1 MSPLSR
7 MRKSRDTWK
16 MKNGNKRKKVNQ
28 LKRIVSAQGT
38 QIQQKDREIE
48 RLSGLLAG
56 PTSSNRE
63 PSSPPIE
70 EIRKRLKELEEE
82 VQRQREDW
90 DHYQKELERLE
101 EDNDRQEREIER
113 LHEELGSKKA
123 IAPFRGELSVQV
135 LCVFLVITCGIP
147 FRSVPKI
154 LAALVN
160 LRILQPLWVP
170 HFTSVIN
177 WVLRVGVDLLHRI
190 KPLDES
196 WVAIMDTSIDVGIRK
211 AIVILRVRL
220 SALKERGSAI
230 TLQDCQVIFLKIVES
245 CTGEVISECLETAFK
260 TAGKPV
266 AILKDGGTDLNK
278 GTLIYREQNHC
289 KMAIGIIADLGH
301 FIANALKAEF
311 AKTVGFKRLLALVY
325 GGQKRLR
332 QTNAAAFVPPKLRTK
347 GRFQGI
353 SRLAEWALWIL
364 DIMAVQG
371 QVKEDSTVAT
381 LRRGFPKL
389 PRLRSFIEKF
399 ALTCKVMN
407 ELQELLK
414 NKGLNQET
422 YKRALLTLQQLS
434 ESSHTRQEVQM
445 WLTRHLGLQCRMS
458 MAQIPLLVSS
468 DAIESLMGR
477 LKSVIGR
484 SSIGELNRMT
494 LTMPTFCG
502 QLTPEDIAKALEQ
515 TSQTALRKTEKDVI
529 PPTLLQQRRSDP
541 HFLKLKKEVP
551 NPSPLKLAG

>member
-7 MRKSRDTWK
+7 MRDSRNDWK
-16 MKNGNKRKKVNQ
+16 MKNRLKRKRIIQLNRKVSSIEAKLTQEQSEAQRLKSLLEENKNNENSQ
-28 LKRIVSAQGT
+28 LK
-38 QIQQKDREIE
+38 EIE
-48 RLSGLLAG
+48 ERLKKLE
-56 PTSSNRE
+56 TETERRRE
-63 PSSPPIE
+63 ENQRHKE
-70 EIRKRLKELEEE
+70 ELKRLEDDNNRQQQEIEKLKKELE
-82 VQRQREDW
+82 
-90 DHYQKELERLE
+90 
-101 EDNDRQEREIER
+101 
-113 LHEELGSKKA
+113 SKKTCVA
-123 IAPFRGELSVQV
+123 YSQGSPSVQV

-154 LAALVN
+154 LSSLVN
-160 LRILQPLWVP
+160 LGILRPLWLP

-177 WVLRVGVDLLHRI
+177 WVLRVGVDLLRQV
-190 KPLDES
+190 KPIDDP
-196 WVAIMDTSIDVGIRK
+196 WIAIMDTSIDVGIRK

-260 TAGKPV
+260 AAGKPV
-266 AILKDGGTDLNK
+266 AILKDGGKDLNK
-278 GTLIYREQNHC
+278 GTMIYREQHHC
-289 KMAIGIIADLGH
+289 KTAIGVIADLGH

-311 AKTVGFKRLLALVY
+311 AKSVGFKRLLALVY

-399 ALTCKVMN
+399 ALTCKVIN
-407 ELQELLK
+407 EFQELLK
-414 NKGLNQET
+414 NQGLNQET
-422 YKRALLTLQQLS
+422 YKEALFILQQLP
-434 ESSHTRQEVQM
+434 ESSHSRQEAQM

-458 MAQIPLLVSS
+458 MAQTPLLVSS

-477 LKSVIGR
+477 LKAVIGR

-494 LTMPTFCG
+494 FTLPTFCG
-502 QLTPEDIAKALEQ
+502 QITPEEIAKALEH
-515 TSQTALRKTEKDVI
+515 TSQVDLSKTEKEII

-551 NPSPLKLAG
+551 KTSPLRMTG